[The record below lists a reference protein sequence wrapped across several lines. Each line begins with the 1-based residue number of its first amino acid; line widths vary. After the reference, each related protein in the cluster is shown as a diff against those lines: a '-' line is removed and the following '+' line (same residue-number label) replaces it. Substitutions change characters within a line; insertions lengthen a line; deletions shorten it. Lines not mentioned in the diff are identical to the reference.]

1 MSIRHEARG
10 GLADGLKQSFT
21 RKEAADWASDVG
33 REMWLGGVQEC
44 LRLAREHLRG
54 SDGGEI
60 NGWEDL
66 ERAVERL

>member
-10 GLADGLKQSFT
+10 GLAEQMLT
-21 RKEAADWASDVG
+21 RKQAADWAANVG
-33 REMWLGGVQEC
+33 RDMWLGGVQEC